1 MFKSKGQD
9 DNEVDE
15 FTEDILIQCENTINI
30 NFEKIKEKYKN
41 ISKED
46 AHIICPYTLEAKD
59 ENYSPY
65 KIINLNL
72 VSDNRKNG
80 IKNIS
85 KYLYIFLKSLRKL
98 ERYHPYGSKCL

>member
-85 KYLYIFLKSLRKL
+85 KYLYIVSPL
-98 ERYHPYGSKCL
+98 

>member
-80 IKNIS
+80 IKNI
-85 KYLYIFLKSLRKL
+85 
-98 ERYHPYGSKCL
+98 

>member
-30 NFEKIKEKYKN
+30 NFEKIKDKYKN

-46 AHIICPYTLEAKD
+46 AHIICSYTLEAKD

-65 KIINLNL
+65 KILNLNL
-72 VSDNRKNG
+72 VSDNRKMDQKH
-80 IKNIS
+80 IKIFI
-85 KYLYIFLKSLRKL
+85 YIFKIIKKIRKL
-98 ERYHPYGSKCL
+98 SSLWK